1 MPVDPQQAQMLLR
14 EGILALQQGRGAE
27 ARGRFETLTSAGLAN
42 AQIWLLLAMA
52 CRAQQDMAAEEAAVD
67 RLLALEPQN
76 VSGLAMKGDCRL
88 HAGDE
93 GLAVNLYKNALRF
106 AEGHSLSQAEV
117 VELRRVE
124 EEVRRLD
131 SLHGARLEAQLEALG
146 LGPGERSARFQ
157 QALDIMAGRKQVYY
171 QEPTGFY
178 FPGLPQIQYFET
190 DGLPW
195 VRKVEAATGA
205 IRAEL
210 EAILADGLEG
220 FRPYIRSE
228 EHQPRYNPL
237 LDNKDWSALFLCENG
252 RRFEEAIARC
262 PKTWEAV
269 QAAPQSWIERSSP
282 TVMFSL
288 LRAGARI
295 PAHRGV
301 NNTRLTCH
309 LPLIVPPG
317 CGFRVGNEVR
327 EWREGEIL
335 IFDDSIEHEAWNES
349 KEDRVVLIFDIDRPE
364 LSARE
369 KEEVAALY
377 RIAIP

>member
-1 MPVDPQQAQMLLR
+1 MPADPQQAQMLLR

-27 ARGRFETLTSAGLAN
+27 ARGRFETLTGAGQAN

-67 RLLALEPQN
+67 KLLALEPQN
-76 VSGLAMKGDCRL
+76 VSGLVMKGDCRL
-88 HAGDE
+88 RAGDE
-93 GLAVNLYKNALRF
+93 GIAVNLYKNALRF
-106 AEGHSLSQAEV
+106 AEGQSLSQAEV
-117 VELRRVE
+117 GELRRVE

-146 LGPGERSARFQ
+146 LGPGERSPRFQ

-190 DGLPW
+190 AGLPW
-195 VRKVEAATGA
+195 VETVEAATGV